1 MNSFAVISLY
11 TLIFESKQAGATE
24 MYLFL
29 VVSDGDFLVPA
40 AIPSPFNPTE
50 LFF

>member
-1 MNSFAVISLY
+1 MDSFEVISPY
-11 TLIFESKQAGATE
+11 TLMFESKQVGVTE

-29 VVSDGDFLVPA
+29 VVSDGDFLVLA
-40 AIPSPFNPTE
+40 AIPSLSNPTE